1 MTLSSVVAA
10 ERPPNIVI
18 VLADD
23 MGYSDIGCFG
33 GEVQTPNLNTLA
45 KEGVRFTQFYNTGR
59 CCPTRASLLTGLY
72 PHQAGIGHMVQDRGK
87 PGYLGRLNDQSV
99 TIAEVLRSTGYY
111 TAVAGKWH
119 VTPFDYKTEKASDRG
134 TWPLQRGFDRF
145 VGSLAG
151 GGNYY
156 GPKGWMVDNT
166 FVKPGKDFYYS
177 DAVADA
183 ATSFV
188 KQSPADKPL
197 FLYVAFT
204 APHWPLHALEDDI
217 KKYQGVYDGG
227 WDAIREARYQRMIE
241 MGIIKNKWPLS
252 KRDNRVKTWQDVTQD
267 RAWRSHQMATYAAM
281 IDRMDQGIGR
291 IIKSL
296 KETKRFDNTLMVF
309 LSDNGGSAEDVRMPG
324 IKRFA
329 TGQDTSKWGNR
340 ADVMPGG
347 SGTFQS
353 YAIPWANASNTPFRW
368 YKSEV
373 HEGGIATP
381 LIMHWPK
388 GIPSTRRGKLNH
400 QAGHVIDLMATC
412 VDISGASYPKQFQDR
427 EVQAMEGASLRGAL
441 SGQSIQ
447 RKQPLFFEHQ
457 GNCAIR
463 DEQWKL
469 VKRRNQPWELYDLKA
484 DRTETQN
491 LASHHPKRVESMQ
504 KAWHSWALR
513 AKVLPG
519 P

>member
-1 MTLSSVVAA
+1 
-10 ERPPNIVI
+10 
-18 VLADD
+18 
-23 MGYSDIGCFG
+23 
-33 GEVQTPNLNTLA
+33 
-45 KEGVRFTQFYNTGR
+45 
-59 CCPTRASLLTGLY
+59 
-72 PHQAGIGHMVQDRGK
+72 
-87 PGYLGRLNDQSV
+87 
-99 TIAEVLRSTGYY
+99 
-111 TAVAGKWH
+111 
-119 VTPFDYKTEKASDRG
+119 
-134 TWPLQRGFDRF
+134 
-145 VGSLAG
+145 
-151 GGNYY
+151 
-156 GPKGWMVDNT
+156 
-166 FVKPGKDFYYS
+166 
-177 DAVADA
+177 
-183 ATSFV
+183 
-188 KQSPADKPL
+188 
-197 FLYVAFT
+197 
-204 APHWPLHALEDDI
+204 
-217 KKYQGVYDGG
+217 
-227 WDAIREARYQRMIE
+227 
-241 MGIIKNKWPLS
+241 
-252 KRDNRVKTWQDVTQD
+252 
-267 RAWRSHQMATYAAM
+267 MATYAAM

-347 SGTFQS
+347 PGTFQS

-513 AKVLPG
+513 AKVLHG